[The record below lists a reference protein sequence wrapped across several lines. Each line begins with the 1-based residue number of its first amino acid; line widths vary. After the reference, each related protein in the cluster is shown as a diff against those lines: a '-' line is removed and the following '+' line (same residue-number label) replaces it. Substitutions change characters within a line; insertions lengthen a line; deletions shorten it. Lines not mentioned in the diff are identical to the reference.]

1 MSIFSS
7 LKTDADVKDDGDS
20 LGMGS
25 YVVDSGLY
33 QTSVDLVYASVSA
46 GGALG
51 MNCVFKTKDGREVR
65 QTFWVQSGDAKGN
78 KNYWTDKDGVKHNL
92 PGLNQANALCQ
103 LTVGKEAHEL
113 DDEEKV
119 INVWNNEAKAE
130 VPTKVRV
137 ATELLG
143 KQITLGLIKQT
154 VDKNIKDNN
163 GKYVPSGETRDENEV
178 DKMFHPDSNLTVS
191 EIKAG
196 ETEAKFI
203 HAWKKKNDGITRNK
217 AKGATSGGA
226 TPGTAGAAAGA
237 SATPSLF
244 GT

>member
-1 MSIFSS
+1 MSIFST
-7 LKTDADVKDDGDS
+7 LKSDNDVKDDGDS

-25 YVVDSGLY
+25 YVVESGLY
-33 QTSVDLVYASVSA
+33 QASVDLVYASVSA

-51 MNCVFKTKDGREVR
+51 MNCVFKTKEGREIR

-78 KNYWTDKDGVKHNL
+78 KSYYTDKDGVKHNL

-119 INVWNNEAKAE
+119 INVWNSEAKAE

-143 KQITLGLIKQT
+143 KQITLGLVKQT

-163 GKYVPSGETRDENEV
+163 GKYVPSGETRDENEI
-178 DKMFHPDSNLTVS
+178 DKLFHADSNLTIT

-203 HAWKKKNDGITRNK
+203 HAWKKKNAGQTRMK
-217 AKGATSGGA
+217 AKGAKAGT
-226 TPGTAGAAAGA
+226 TPGAAPAAAA
-237 SATPSLF
+237 ATPSLF
-244 GT
+244 